1 MNILIVDDHWMVRR
15 GIGEAVRALPGV
27 TAVHEAATLREAFNF
42 VRAQGG
48 APITVV
54 LDAMIGDESGLANIA
69 GLKALN
75 AKVRVLVLSYLGE
88 DPHGVRAI
96 ELGADGYLTKGG
108 SSKDLTEALRV
119 VMNGSRYVSPNLARL
134 IADRLSRGEEL
145 TPREWEVVRYYV
157 LGYGCV
163 KTAKVLS
170 LSPKTVST
178 HKANVMRKLGLRS
191 TADLIRW
198 GMERNIAS

>member
-1 MNILIVDDHWMVRR
+1 MSILVVDDHWMVRR
-15 GIGEAVRALPGV
+15 GLAEVLAPLAVTGGL
-27 TAVHEAATLREAFNF
+27 HEASTLREAFAF
-42 VRAQGG
+42 VRSAGKT
-48 APITVV
+48 PVTIV
-54 LDAMIGDESGLANIA
+54 LDAMIGNESGLSSIE
-69 GLKALN
+69 GLKSAGSS
-75 AKVRVLVLSYLGE
+75 VRVLVLSYLPE
-88 DPHGVRAI
+88 DPNGVRAI
-96 ELGADGYLTKGG
+96 ELGADGYLSKGG
-108 SSKDLTEALRV
+108 SAQEFVEAVRS
-119 VMNGSRYVSPNLARL
+119 VMSGQKYVSPALARL
-134 IADRLSRGEEL
+134 LAERVSHGEEL

-198 GMERNIAS
+198 GLERNIA